1 MMWWIVAIALGTS
14 LALAYVNAPGLAWT
28 AACGALLVAL
38 AWFAPVFSLTAMIAA
53 FAVFAAI
60 AAVLNVP
67 ALRRALISNPLL
79 AIYRRIL
86 PPMSQTEQ
94 EAIDAGTVWWE
105 GELFSG
111 KPDWNVLHAYPQ
123 PRLSPAEISF
133 LDNEVEQLCAMVTDW
148 ETAHVY
154 QDLPPPV
161 WQFVK
166 DKGFLGMIIP
176 KQYGG
181 LEFSAYLHSQVV
193 MKLGSRSCTLA
204 VSVMVPNS
212 LGPAELL
219 IHYGTGEQKNYYLPR
234 LAKGIDV
241 PAFAL
246 TNPMAG
252 SDAAAIPD
260 VGIVCRGMWEGKEIL
275 GMRVTWDK
283 RYITLG
289 PICTVLG
296 LAFKLHDPDH
306 LLGAQLDAQFGTHFG
321 DREDLGI
328 TCALVPTHTPG
339 VNIGR
344 RHWPLNATFQ
354 NGPNWGTDVFMPLDW
369 IIGGPQMA
377 GQGWRMLMECLAAGR
392 SISLPSLST
401 GFAKLAARS
410 VGAYARVRSQF
421 KTPIGKFE
429 GVEEALTR
437 IAASTYMM
445 DATRIMTASA
455 VDLGEKPAVASAI
468 AKLHVTEVCR
478 HVIIDAMDI
487 LGGKGIM
494 LGPNNLMGRA
504 YEQVPIGI
512 TVEGA
517 NILTRSLIVFGQGAI
532 RCHPFVLKEIEAT
545 READHAKAS
554 ELFDAALFGHIRF
567 AISNFA
573 RTLVMGLTGSHFVR
587 TPQAIDPRTRR
598 YYQQL
603 TRMSASFAFLA
614 DVSMLVMGGGLKR
627 REKLSARLG
636 DILSQMYMCSAA
648 LKRYEGQG
656 RNTADAPLLHW
667 AIWDAL
673 YKAQTAM
680 YGVISNYPNKFVG
693 WCLRRVIYPF
703 GSMFH
708 VPSDDLGRNAARML
722 IEPSTDTHRGRER
735 LTAGMYLPRAGAHED
750 LPAEPL
756 ATLEAALGAAPG
768 AEAVDAKIRAAQK
781 DGRLPQMA
789 HNATM
794 QAAVDAH
801 IISTAEAAHFVR
813 FERLRAEVVKV
824 DHFSQDFDR
833 AILATAQRADTANAI
848 TAASSASITAAHA
861 SAGERAAHTAAARA
875 AA

>member
-1 MMWWIVAIALGTS
+1 MMGWIACSALVAL
-14 LALAYVNAPGLAWT
+14 LFLAYVNASGLAWT
-28 AACGALLVAL
+28 AVLGALLVL
-38 AWFAPVFSLTAMIAA
+38 VSWFLPLSQTAMSTALL
-53 FAVFAAI
+53 VFALL
-60 AAVLNVP
+60 AAVLNIA
-67 ALRRALISNPLL
+67 ALRQRVVSSPLL
-79 AIYRRIL
+79 ALYRRIL

-105 GELFSG
+105 GQLFSG

-123 PRLSPAEISF
+123 PRLSPAEIAF

-154 QDLPPPV
+154 QDLPPHV

-176 KQYGG
+176 KKYGG

-219 IHYGTGEQKNYYLPR
+219 IHYGTDAQKEYYLPR
-234 LAKGIDV
+234 LARGIDV

-260 VGIVCRGMWEGKEIL
+260 VGIVCKGMWEGKEVL

-296 LAFKLHDPDH
+296 LAIKLHDPDH
-306 LLGAQLDAQFGTHFG
+306 LLGDQT
-321 DREDLGI
+321 DLGI

-339 VNIGR
+339 VHIGR

-437 IAASTYMM
+437 IAAGTYMM
-445 DATRIMTASA
+445 DATRIMTAAA

-468 AKLHVTEVCR
+468 AKLHVTETCR
-478 HVIIDAMDI
+478 HLVIDAMDI

-494 LGPNNLMGRA
+494 LGPNNLLGRA

-545 READHAKAS
+545 RETDAKKAS
-554 ELFDAALFGHIRF
+554 AQFDAALFGHVRF
-567 AISNFA
+567 AVSNLA
-573 RTLVMGLTGSHFVR
+573 RSLMMGLTGSHFVR

-603 TRMSASFAFLA
+603 TRMSASFAFLS

-636 DILSQMYMCSAA
+636 DVLSQMYMCSAA

-656 RNTADAPLLHW
+656 RNAADAPLLHW

-680 YGVISNYPNKFVG
+680 YGVMSNYPNRLVG
-693 WCLRRVIYPF
+693 WCLRRVIYPL

-708 VPSDDLGRNAARML
+708 VPSDDLGRQAARLL
-722 IEPSTDTHRGRER
+722 IEPSSDTNKGRDR
-735 LTAGMYLPRAGAHED
+735 LTAGMYLPAPGAGED
-750 LPAEPL
+750 IPAEPL
-756 ATLEAALGAAPG
+756 AALEAALGAALG
-768 AEAVDAKIRAAQK
+768 AEAVDAKLREAHKA
-781 DGRLPQMA
+781 GRLPQMA
-789 HNATM
+789 HND
-794 QAAVDAH
+794 AVRRALAEG
-801 IISTAEAAHFVR
+801 IITAEEVAGLER
-813 FERLRAEVVKV
+813 FTRLRAEVVRV
-824 DHFSQDFDR
+824 DHFAQDFER
-833 AILATAQRADTANAI
+833 AQLA
-848 TAASSASITAAHA
+848 SMA
-861 SAGERAAHTAAARA
+861 SAATSAPARA